1 MKLLLRANV
10 PMLGTIGE
18 VVTVKAGYARNYL
31 VPYGLGVE
39 PTPANLKRIEE
50 EKKAYLAGLAER
62 KAEIRARAALVDG
75 KEITL
80 SCRANEQGHLYGSV
94 GPAQIVEALAA
105 DGVHIEEGNILL
117 DEPIRTLDKY
127 EVKLGFGEEVTASI
141 DVWVVPIREE
151 EDEDSPAG
159 VAGADAPAEE
169 SAQE

>member
-10 PMLGTIGE
+10 PKLGVIGD

-39 PTPANLKRIEE
+39 PTPANLKQIEE
-50 EKKAYLAGLAER
+50 QKQANLIELAKL
-62 KAEIRARAALVDG
+62 KAEIQARAAVVNG

-80 SCRANEQGHLYGSV
+80 SCRANKQGHLYGSV

-105 DGVHIEEGNILL
+105 DGLYVEEENILL

-127 EVKLGFGEEVTASI
+127 EVKLGFGEDVTAKI
-141 DVWVVPIREE
+141 AVWVVPIREE
-151 EDEDSPAG
+151 DEDEDSS
-159 VAGADAPAEE
+159 PAEAPGE
-169 SAQE
+169 DSAEA